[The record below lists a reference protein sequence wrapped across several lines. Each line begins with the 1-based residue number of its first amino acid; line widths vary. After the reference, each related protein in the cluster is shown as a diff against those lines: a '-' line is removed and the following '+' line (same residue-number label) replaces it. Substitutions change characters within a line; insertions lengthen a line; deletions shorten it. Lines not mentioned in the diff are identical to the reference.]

1 MDKRSNTMERLR
13 VVSHRLERSRT
24 GESGLML
31 IELIIVMQV
40 IAGSA
45 LAAQR

>member
-1 MDKRSNTMERLR
+1 MDKRSNAMERLR
-13 VVSHRLERSRT
+13 VVSYRLERSRAD
-24 GESGLML
+24 ESGLML